1 MTVSRFWR
9 KIPHRYNLI
18 GTHCTTCDEY
28 YFPPRQMCPN
38 CRREGN
44 IESYKFLGKGEVVTY
59 TVIHSGAKGFGM
71 QTPYNLAIIK
81 LDEGASLTAQVICP
95 PDEMK
100 IGMRVTSV
108 FRKLGEESEKGMIYY
123 GTKFVPD

>member
-38 CRREGN
+38 CRRDGN
-44 IESYKFLGKGEVVTY
+44 IESYKFHGNGEVVTY
-59 TVIHSGAKGFGM
+59 TVIHSGAKGFDM

-81 LDEGASLTAQVICP
+81 LDEGAGLTAQVICP

-100 IGMRVTSV
+100 IGMRVHSV